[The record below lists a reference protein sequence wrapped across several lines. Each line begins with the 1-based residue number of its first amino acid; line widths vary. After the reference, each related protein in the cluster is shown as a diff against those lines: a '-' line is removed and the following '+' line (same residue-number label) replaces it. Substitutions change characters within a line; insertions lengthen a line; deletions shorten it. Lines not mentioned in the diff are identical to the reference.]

1 VLTVDLDDTTSVLL
15 RFGSGASGYLSTLTA
30 TGRLVRVQIFGT
42 KGWLHLLDHHLLER
56 CDIDGR
62 VTRAEFPVVDA
73 ERLELEAFAHAISGN
88 KPYPVTAQDA
98 IHGVAVMQ
106 AAIQSAAS
114 DGERVT
120 VENSGSEPD

>member
-42 KGWLHLLDHHLLER
+42 TGWLHLLDHHILER

-62 VTRAEFPVVDA
+62 VTRTEFPVVDA
-73 ERLELEAFAHAISGN
+73 ERLELEAFAESVSGQ
-88 KPYPVTAQDA
+88 KPYPVSTEDA
-98 IHGVAVMQ
+98 VHGVAVMQ
-106 AAIQSAAS
+106 AAIQSAAR
-114 DGERVT
+114 DGERVILK
-120 VENSGSEPD
+120 